1 MLQNELIELYIYRR
15 LQYIY
20 TFIIPCVT
28 LLGLLVICIL
38 SFKIPTQLL
47 LYTWLLLKK
56 KLVLHETRI
65 DFPLGLWHSLVDG
78 ISLLHYQCTLQSLHR
93 AILVLNAMFTRHI
106 SNQLSMYSGWEKNK
120 WHIYIRISVMF
131 VLISCL
137 D

>member
-1 MLQNELIELYIYRR
+1 MSLIELYIYRR

-38 SFKIPTQLL
+38 SFKIPTIYYYILDC
-47 LYTWLLLKK
+47 YWK

-65 DFPLGLWHSLVDG
+65 DFPLGLWHSLVG
-78 ISLLHYQCTLQSLHR
+78 GNSLVHYQCTLQSLHR
-93 AILVLNAMFTRHI
+93 AIFVLNAMFTRHI